1 MSLRFTRGTARSSG
15 IDMYTNH
22 KDMERKAMEMK
33 DPFDLTGRVALITG
47 ANSHGIGNESAKVLA
62 EHGAKV
68 FLTARRED
76 KLQKAVE
83 EIEAA
88 GASAA
93 YRVTDVSNE
102 EDCKA
107 AIEEC
112 VATFGR
118 LDIMVLSPES
128 RGFPFR
134 ADSRQRLIRTTGA
147 RSWVSIWMALCS

>member
-1 MSLRFTRGTARSSG
+1 
-15 IDMYTNH
+15 
-22 KDMERKAMEMK
+22 MEMK

-47 ANSHGIGNESAKVLA
+47 ASSRGIGNESAKVLA

-76 KLQKAVE
+76 KLQRAVE

-93 YRVTDVSNE
+93 YRVTDVSSE

-118 LDIMVLSPES
+118 LDIMVLSAGISGLSVSGGLETAFDTDNWLS
-128 RGFPFR
+128 
-134 ADSRQRLIRTTGA
+134 LIHILPPAKRMAAAMTT
-147 RSWVSIWMALCS
+147 IWMAADIWGCR

>member
-1 MSLRFTRGTARSSG
+1 
-15 IDMYTNH
+15 
-22 KDMERKAMEMK
+22 MEMK
-33 DPFDLTGRVALITG
+33 DPLTDGARCPHHGREPR
-47 ANSHGIGNESAKVLA
+47 GIGNESAKVPPST
-62 EHGAKV
+62 V
-68 FLTARRED
+68 PRLTARRED
-76 KLQKAVE
+76 KLQRAVE

-93 YRVTDVSNE
+93 YRVTDVSSE

-118 LDIMVLSPES
+118 LDIMVLSAGIS
-128 RGFPFR
+128 GFLFR

-147 RSWVSIWMALCS
+147 RSWAST